1 MELDKVNKGF
11 QNVGKFFDRAF
22 KSLTFSNLISCIAG
36 ALLMLGLL
44 SSGFIGIIALVA
56 GFFLFLASGLFLADK
71 EDALFLADM
80 KNELRADLRKI
91 RQEIEAE
98 HRKAASSYPPSLPTG
113 VMEDRGKTSV
123 YQRPAPV
130 QILPGQLPVSPPR
143 RRTSSKVTIIEEDS
157 RKTIVKQPT
166 PSTPPRP
173 RRKTGA

>member
-1 MELDKVNKGF
+1 MKLDKLNQGF

-22 KSLTFSNLISCIAG
+22 KSLTFSNLISCVAG

-71 EDALFLADM
+71 EDAMFLADM
-80 KNELRADLRKI
+80 KNELRADLRKL

-98 HRKAASSYPPSLPTG
+98 HRKAASSYPPSKLTG
-113 VMEDRGKTSV
+113 VLEDKAKTDV
-123 YQRPAPV
+123 YQRKV

-143 RRTSSKVTIIEEDS
+143 RRTSSKMTIIEEDS
-157 RKTIVKQPT
+157 RKTTVKQMS